1 MGYPDKTISDPAP
14 NPLNDTYQASNEQQE
29 LWFLGSLMQDKNL
42 KPSLKVPS
50 TFDRLAAIHNRI
62 TKEGTGFD
70 ERFQANLRVATH
82 LSQFF
87 PYRWLTEITA
97 TFRDVKP
104 SKLGIKTYH
113 DRVCSYLG
121 YIELYLAFRGLT
133 LLDSTL
139 EEINTSFQL
148 EITKNIVRHWKLRL
162 LRIIPSLREEWI
174 RVRSQTQQSAMFA
187 TVVKV
192 MNSELVVNGCSKR
205 QLFDLK
211 QACLQLVRQ
220 FVTTS
225 KARHIKNPEGWARAI
240 CVKAV
245 REVLPEYPDF
255 PFPHLPKKSQKVI
268 NHKRWQIDQILSPIS
283 TKTERKSNLSN
294 KQITS

>member
-1 MGYPDKTISDPAP
+1 MCYPEKSIPDPAP
-14 NPLNDTYQASNEQQE
+14 NTFDETYRESNEQKE
-29 LWFLGSLMQDKNL
+29 LWFLGSLMQENNL
-42 KPSLKVPS
+42 KTQFKSSS
-50 TFDRLAAIHNRI
+50 TFERLASIHNRI

-70 ERFQANLRVATH
+70 GRFQANMRVATQ

-87 PYRWLTEITA
+87 PYRWLLEITCA
-97 TFRDVKP
+97 FRDIKP
-104 SKLGIKTYH
+104 SKFGIKTFH

-139 EEINTSFQL
+139 EEINTTFQL
-148 EITKNIVRHWKLRL
+148 EITKNMVRYWKLRL
-162 LRIIPSLREEWI
+162 LRIIPGLREEWI
-174 RVRSQTQQSAMFA
+174 RVRSETHQSAMFA

-192 MNSELVVNGCSKR
+192 MNTELVVTDCSKN

-211 QACLQLVRQ
+211 QTCLQLVRQ
-220 FVTTS
+220 FVTNP

-245 REVLPEYPDF
+245 REILPDYPDF
-255 PFPHLPKKSQKVI
+255 PLPHLPKKTQKVI
-268 NHKRWQIDQILSPIS
+268 NHKRWQLDQIFSPS
-283 TKTERKSNLSN
+283 SPTMK
-294 KQITS
+294 